1 MDFDQFKLSLAL
13 FVILKA
19 KLKGTYYN
27 NNVRKCQLY
36 IYIYIY
42 KVNFKSGFHFIDY

>member
-1 MDFDQFKLSLAL
+1 MAFDQFKLSLAL

-36 IYIYIY
+36 IYIYI
-42 KVNFKSGFHFIDY
+42 K